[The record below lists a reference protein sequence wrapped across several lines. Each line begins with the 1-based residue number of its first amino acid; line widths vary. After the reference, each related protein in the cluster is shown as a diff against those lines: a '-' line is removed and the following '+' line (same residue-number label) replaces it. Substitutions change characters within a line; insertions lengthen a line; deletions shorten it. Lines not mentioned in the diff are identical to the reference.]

1 MEFSHAFTKGCRNPL
16 CISIMELQNDF
27 LLAYPSSFFP
37 MDLVFH
43 VANVLGYQKER
54 AKQTLERNKNPKAM
68 GSEKWN
74 PEM

>member
-1 MEFSHAFTKGCRNPL
+1 
-16 CISIMELQNDF
+16 MELQNDF
-27 LLAYPSSFFP
+27 LLAYPCSFFP

-68 GSEKWN
+68 GSEK
-74 PEM
+74 